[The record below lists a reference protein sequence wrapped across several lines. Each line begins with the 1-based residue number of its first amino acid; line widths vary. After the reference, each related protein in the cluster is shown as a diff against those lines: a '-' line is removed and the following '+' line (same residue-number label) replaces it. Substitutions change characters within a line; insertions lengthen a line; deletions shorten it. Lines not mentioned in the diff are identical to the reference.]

1 VNHHHPHIPP
11 EERPTR
17 EAEQVMFRAFARGEL
32 TRQQVVEAY
41 LWLIPVNVSRF
52 GDRFREDL
60 EQEGVI
66 ALYRA
71 VDLFDIERGLRFST
85 YAAHWLKQAFHSW
98 LYDHAS
104 TVRIPVYM
112 RKAMNRVAKGEDV
125 SDLNDQTLER
135 AKRLNDQVT
144 RGGLGAEHAEEG
156 GDEPEPPDDLPDL
169 LEQAM
174 AELSPRERRM
184 VRARYWEGLTFR
196 EIGEPEGVSIER
208 VRQIL
213 ARALPKMRTS
223 ALKELL

>member
-1 VNHHHPHIPP
+1 
-11 EERPTR
+11 
-17 EAEQVMFRAFARGEL
+17 MFRALARGEL

-112 RKAMNRVAKGEDV
+112 RKAMNRVARGEDV
-125 SDLNDQTLER
+125 SDLNEATLDR
-135 AKRLNDQVT
+135 ARRLNDQVT
-144 RGGLGAEHAEEG
+144 KGGLDGEHAEEG
-156 GDEPEPPDDLPDL
+156 EEPEPEPPDDLPEML
-169 LEQAM
+169 AEAM
-174 AELSPRERRM
+174 SALSPRERKM
-184 VRARYWEGLTFR
+184 VHKRYWEGLTLR

-213 ARALPKMRTS
+213 ARALPKMRS
-223 ALKELL
+223 AALKELL